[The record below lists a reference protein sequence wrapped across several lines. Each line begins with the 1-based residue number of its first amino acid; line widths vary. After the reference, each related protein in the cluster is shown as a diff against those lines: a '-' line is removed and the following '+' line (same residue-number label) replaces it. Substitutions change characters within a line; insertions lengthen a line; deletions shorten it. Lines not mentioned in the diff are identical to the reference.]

1 MINKFA
7 LPFSETC
14 YCDGT
19 EDFKCNSIKSN
30 MEALC
35 FRRPEEDIL
44 SDDIEVDRLKGKKS
58 SSSSLKHKLE
68 RFLIIVSVFI
78 GLFITYIS
86 ASINAAITS
95 FQTSEDETISQHT
108 K

>member
-1 MINKFA
+1 MINESA
-7 LPFSETC
+7 LIFSETC

-44 SDDIEVDRLKGKKS
+44 SNEIEVDRLKGKKS
-58 SSSSLKHKLE
+58 SSSSLKDKLE
-68 RFLIIVSVFI
+68 RFLIIVSVFV

-86 ASINAAITS
+86 ASINVAISS
-95 FQTSEDETISQHT
+95 FQTSEDETESYHT